1 MKLSKFIKAFIPPI
15 FYSILFKLKVKSTYN
30 IGLIKV
36 KIPPNYQLPNIQK
49 THRLYDRFLPVL
61 AKNINCDKIIVDV
74 GANIGD
80 TAIALVQNCKN
91 PMILIEPSE
100 VFLPYLEHNIKLLS
114 SDEISRISI
123 IKKFVGTGFLKG
135 RLKHSKGGTAS
146 IEVNNESD
154 INTHVSLDNTVNDT
168 SNIILLKV
176 DTDGFDFDVIKSAE
190 EILTNS
196 EPILFFEN
204 EISED
209 FQFDGYN
216 QLYTL
221 LQQKGYKYIYI
232 FDNFGNLITEENN
245 FDTLKNVNSYL
256 YSMKKHNNTRTFYY
270 TDICASTEK
279 NHFLVMNAIDEFKKN
294 WIKA

>member
-1 MKLSKFIKAFIPPI
+1 MKLSKLIKAFIPPI
-15 FYSILFKLKVKSTYN
+15 FYEIFKLRVKNTYD

-36 KIPPNYQLPNIQK
+36 KIPSNHNLPNFQK
-49 THRLYDRFLPVL
+49 AHRLYDRFLPVL

-91 PMILIEPSE
+91 PMILIEPSQ
-100 VFLPYLEHNIKLLS
+100 VFLPYLEHNIKQLT
-114 SDEISRISI
+114 SDDISRISI
-123 IKKFVGTGFLKG
+123 IKEFIGTGFLKG
-135 RLKHSKGGTAS
+135 SLKHSIGGTAS
-146 IEVNNESD
+146 VEVKNESD
-154 INTHVSLDNTVNDT
+154 SNTHVSLDNIVNDT

-176 DTDGFDFDVIKSAE
+176 DTDGFDFDVIKSSE

-216 QLYTL
+216 ELYTL
-221 LQQKGYKYIYI
+221 LQQKGYIYIYV

-245 FDTLKNVNSYL
+245 FDTLKNINSYL
-256 YSMKKHNNTRTFYY
+256 YSIKKHNNTRTFYY
-270 TDICASTEK
+270 TDICAATEK
-279 NHFLVMNAIDEFKKN
+279 YHFLLKNAINQYKIN
-294 WIKA
+294 WIKS

>member
-1 MKLSKFIKAFIPPI
+1 MKLSKFIQLCVPPI
-15 FYSILFKLKVKSTYN
+15 FYAKLFKLKGKNTYD

-36 KIPPNYQLPNIQK
+36 KIPSNHNLPNIQK

-114 SDEISRISI
+114 SDDISRISI
-123 IKKFVGTGFLKG
+123 INKFVGTGFLKG
-135 RLKHSKGGTAS
+135 VLKHSIRGTAS

-154 INTHVSLDNTVNDT
+154 LNTHVSLDSIVNDT

-176 DTDGFDFDVIKSAE
+176 DTDGFDFDVIKSSE

-209 FQFDGYN
+209 FQFDGYD

-221 LQQKGYKYIYI
+221 LLKKGYRYIYI

-245 FDTLKNVNSYL
+245 FDTLKNINSYL
-256 YSMKKHNNTRTFYY
+256 YSIKKHNNTRTFYY

-279 NHFLVMNAIDEFKKN
+279 NHFLVINAINEYKRN